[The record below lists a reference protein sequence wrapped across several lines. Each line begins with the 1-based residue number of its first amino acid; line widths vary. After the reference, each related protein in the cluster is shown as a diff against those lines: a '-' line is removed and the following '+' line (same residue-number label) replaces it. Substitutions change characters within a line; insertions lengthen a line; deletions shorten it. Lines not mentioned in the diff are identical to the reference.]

1 MAAIKSFSQRRTARL
16 CALLTALALLSV
28 PALAQQVTITHMTY
42 GSHAKEWHQFLQLMA
57 ERFEAETGIR
67 VEVEVGPGGGEYR
80 EQVIVRTIGGM
91 PPDVM
96 DFNPGQAAIL
106 IREGAFADLRPF
118 IEKSNLDLDE
128 YPPIGLQ
135 GMTLPDGFV
144 WGFPMSLLP
153 IPVYFN
159 VDMFAEAVLA
169 NPIELGEAWDWD
181 AYLQSARRLTLRDGE
196 GNVYQAGSTDWRY
209 RYEQPVHQAGGMLFD
224 RFVFPTKSLF
234 NTPEV
239 LEAYSFRATMKQE
252 GLFATSGGVWNGN
265 VALTNIDG
273 PTIINRWVGG
283 FRMDVA
289 LQPKGPAGKRSSEL
303 NPDGFQ
309 IHAQSPNKEAAWQW
323 IEFLVGNPEVQFEF
337 AAMTGRLPALRE
349 AMLRYGDIPRELP
362 QNWYAL
368 IETAFSPDAFPPY
381 MIDDASLVDA
391 LNKGHAPIWNLEVA
405 PEVGLLQLHEQL
417 QGILNALQ

>member
-1 MAAIKSFSQRRTARL
+1 MSRFNPFLPRRAGYAIALFTVM
-16 CALLTALALLSV
+16 ALLAV
-28 PALAQQVTITHMTY
+28 PTLAQTESIVHMTY
-42 GSHAKEWHQFLQLMA
+42 GSHAREWHEFLQVMA

-67 VEVEVGPGGGEYR
+67 VEVEVGPGGNAYR
-80 EQVIVRTIGGM
+80 EQVIVRTAGGV

-106 IREGAFADLRPF
+106 VSEGAFADLRPF
-118 IEKSNLDLDE
+118 IANSNLDLNE

-135 GMTLPDGFV
+135 GMTMPDGFV

-159 VDMFAEAVLA
+159 VDMFAEAGLA
-169 NPIELGEAWDWD
+169 TPIELGEEWTWD
-181 AYLQSARRLTLRDGE
+181 AYLEAARRLTLRDGE
-196 GNVYQAGSTDWRY
+196 GNVYQAGSIDWRF

-224 RFVFPTKSLF
+224 RFVSPTKSLF
-234 NTPEV
+234 NTTEV
-239 LEAYSFRATMKQE
+239 LDGYTFRNTMKQE

-265 VALTNIDG
+265 VALTNVDG

-289 LQPKGPAGKRSSEL
+289 LQPKGPSGKRSSEL

-309 IHAQSPNKEAAWQW
+309 IHADSKQKEAAWQW
-323 IEFLVGNPEVQFEF
+323 IEYLVGDPENQFEF
-337 AAMTGRLPALRE
+337 AVMTGRLPALRE
-349 AMLRYGDIPRELP
+349 AMLRYGEIPRELP
-362 QNWYAL
+362 DNWFAL

-381 MIDDASLVDA
+381 MIDDPRLTDA
-391 LNKGHAPIWNLEVA
+391 LNKGHSPIWNLETA
-405 PEVGLLQLHEQL
+405 PEIALQQLHEQL
-417 QGILNALQ
+417 QGILNAMD